1 LRHAAQRTLAR
12 AEKIAA
18 QEPDNG
24 MAMGYV
30 VMSLIALGQG
40 DRARELAKRAMLL
53 DPDNLTMRYNFAC
66 GFVELKDAETAL
78 NLLGA
83 VLEQDTLET
92 VNWAKVDPD
101 LDALRGHP
109 RFKAMI
115 EGAEKRLAT
124 AGG

>member
-1 LRHAAQRTLAR
+1 
-12 AEKIAA
+12 
-18 QEPDNG
+18 
-24 MAMGYV
+24 MGYV

-40 DRARELAKRAMLL
+40 GRARELAKRAMLL

-66 GFVELKDAETAL
+66 GFVELKDTETAL

-83 VLEQDTLET
+83 VLEKDTLET

-101 LDALRGHP
+101 LDALRDHP

-115 EGAEKRLAT
+115 EGAEKRLAMA
-124 AGG
+124 AG

>member
-66 GFVELKDAETAL
+66 GFVELKDTETAL

-83 VLEQDTLET
+83 VLEKDTLET

-101 LDALRGHP
+101 LDAMRDHP

-124 AGG
+124 AAR

>member
-1 LRHAAQRTLAR
+1 
-12 AEKIAA
+12 
-18 QEPDNG
+18 

-66 GFVELKDAETAL
+66 GFVELKDTETAL

-83 VLEQDTLET
+83 VLEKDTLET

-101 LDALRGHP
+101 LDALRDHP
-109 RFKAMI
+109 RFKAMN

-124 AGG
+124 AAG